1 MHTGDPNKQ
10 PAITAKT
17 EQIPLLED
25 VVFDKRLTKQRPAR
39 NSPVRPL
46 PILQAQPRPT
56 DLFPEVMVLNSSP
69 GLTDAQSH
77 IEAVKMA
84 DSLSRV
90 YSAAVIR
97 KLRDELT
104 LLLDDL
110 DVPVDPDDPARR

>member
-1 MHTGDPNKQ
+1 MSTDDPNKQ
-10 PAITAKT
+10 PAVTAKT

-25 VVFDKRLTKQRPAR
+25 VVFDKRLTRQRQTKKATAGR
-39 NSPVRPL
+39 L
-46 PILQAQPRPT
+46 PIIQAQPRPT
-56 DLFPEVMVLNSSP
+56 DLFPEVMVLNSGP
-69 GLTDAQSH
+69 GLTDAQSQ
-77 IEAVKMA
+77 IEALKMA

-110 DVPVDPDDPARR
+110 EAPVDPGGPSRR

>member
-1 MHTGDPNKQ
+1 MSTEDPQKT
-10 PAITAKT
+10 PAAKATA

-25 VVFDKRLTKQRPAR
+25 VVFDKRLVKERQAKQAPAGR
-39 NSPVRPL
+39 LSIKQP
-46 PILQAQPRPT
+46 QPRPT
-56 DLFPEVMVLNSSP
+56 DLFPEVMVLNSGP
-69 GLTDAQSH
+69 GQTDAQSQM
-77 IEAVKMA
+77 EALKMA

-110 DVPVDPDDPARR
+110 DAPTDPGGPSRR